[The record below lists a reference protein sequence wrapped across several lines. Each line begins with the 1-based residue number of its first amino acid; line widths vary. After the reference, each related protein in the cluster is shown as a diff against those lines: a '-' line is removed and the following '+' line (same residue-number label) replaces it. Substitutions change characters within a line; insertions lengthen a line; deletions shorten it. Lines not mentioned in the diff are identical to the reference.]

1 MQKIGEGGFGVVYRT
16 RRRQQLVA
24 AKGYKNDDDEEL
36 GVCVSVVRE
45 VVAMRALRRCKFVVH
60 LIEFVYDEQY
70 GHLVIMEKMQHTLQQ
85 FYKHVDKGCKP
96 FFLRKHLSQLL
107 DAISY
112 MHGLSIYHRD
122 VKPSNILLNR
132 RKNLRLADLG
142 TAKVYVPGRCQ
153 TNVPTTFCFAPP
165 EMLDRLPYDL
175 NVDLWSVGCTLV
187 ELVEGRL
194 LFAPNLP
201 MNSWTPDH
209 IRSMLDDDW
218 RSRLRKTQSIVPNI
232 LDFFAWDSA
241 SRRRVLAGAV
251 PAQRRPYDAL
261 TRRTKHLMSADA
273 ITEENRHRLVDWLY
287 KMASAFQY
295 SAGTIDATAFN
306 LDDVLARM
314 SVAKSDLA
322 ILGCVVLHLTAK
334 LHEVTVAYVSDY
346 GWTTAD
352 FHKWELLCASHLH
365 LFRVSR
371 VECIDCTRV
380 LSWFADPQRRSD
392 VNAVA
397 VYLVDRM
404 PTCFTTMKHHTELLQ
419 RAGARHVMCVL
430 TN

>member
-1 MQKIGEGGFGVVYRT
+1 MNKIGEGGFGVVFRT

-24 AKGYKNDDDEEL
+24 AKVYKNDDDEEV
-36 GVCVSVVRE
+36 GICVSLVRE
-45 VVAMRALRRCKFVVH
+45 VVAMRALRKCRSVVH
-60 LIEFVYDEQY
+60 LIEFVYDERY
-70 GHLVIMEKMQHTLQQ
+70 GHLVMMENMQHTLTQ
-85 FYKHVDKGCKP
+85 FYRHVDKACKP

-107 DAISY
+107 DAIAY
-112 MHGLSIYHRD
+112 MHRLSIYHRD

-132 RKNLRLADLG
+132 RENLRLADMG
-142 TAKVYVPGRCQ
+142 TAKVYVRGRCQ

-175 NVDLWSVGCTLV
+175 NVDLWSVGCTVV
-187 ELVEGRL
+187 ELIEGRM
-194 LFAPNLP
+194 LFAPPNLP
-201 MNSWTPDH
+201 MSKWTPEH

-218 RSRLRKTQSIVPNI
+218 RSRLRQTQTIVPNI

-241 SRRRVLAGAV
+241 SRRRVLGLAI
-251 PAQRRPYDAL
+251 PERRPFDAL
-261 TRRTKHLMSADA
+261 TRRTKHLMSDA
-273 ITEENRHRLVDWLY
+273 ITEDNRHRLVDWLY
-287 KMASAFQY
+287 EVASAFQY

-306 LDDVLARM
+306 LDDVLARV

-352 FHKWELLCASHLH
+352 FREWELLCASHLH

-380 LSWFADPQRRSD
+380 LSWFADPHCSD
-392 VNAVA
+392 VTAA
-397 VYLVDRM
+397 AGYLVERM
-404 PTCFTTMKHHTELLQ
+404 PACFTTRKHHTDLLQ
-419 RAGARHVMCVL
+419 RAGARPVFAKDK
-430 TN
+430 